1 MASIKWLPPRN
12 PFFQMSICARFT
24 LNWNGKRWKFDN
36 AAPPLPGKNGTRCIC
51 NKYDGLPGWILSL
64 EKALCNILSRL
75 STPPTNCAPVD
86 GIFAP
91 CSLKC
96 NLFSNYDVTNEAA
109 RNGKNSSEIWK
120 YKLRYACK
128 NESKMLNKFFSFV
141 TSEKRRIIKFRRNI
155 IGGNITK

>member
-1 MASIKWLPPRN
+1 MTRPSAK
-12 PFFQMSICARFT
+12 PFFPNVNLRAIHAE
-24 LNWNGKRWKFDN
+24 LKRQTVEIRQCS
-36 AAPPLPGKNGTRCIC
+36 PLSPRKNGTRCIC

-75 STPPTNCAPVD
+75 STLPTNCAPVD

-91 CSLKC
+91 CPVKC
-96 NLFSNYDVTNEAA
+96 NLFPNYDVTNEVA

-128 NESKMLNKFFSFV
+128 NEWKMLNKFFSFV